1 IGGITGTTYAYG
13 LNMVPWALYGAND
26 DYTNVSPIP
35 TYDDYLA
42 RIELD
47 VDYINAKGDYTRNV
61 ASNLLL
67 SGRTGRGRLHV
78 ITAIGE
84 KFYSSLIARN

>member
-1 IGGITGTTYAYG
+1 
-13 LNMVPWALYGAND
+13 MVPWALYGAND

-67 SGRTGRGRLHV
+67 SGRTDTLHV

-84 KFYSSLIARN
+84 KFYSSLIASKS